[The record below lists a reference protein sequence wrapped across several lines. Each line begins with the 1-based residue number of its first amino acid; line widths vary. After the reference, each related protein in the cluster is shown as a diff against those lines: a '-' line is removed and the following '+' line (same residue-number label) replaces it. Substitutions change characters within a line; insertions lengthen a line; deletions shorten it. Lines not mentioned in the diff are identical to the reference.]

1 MQQNISYNIY
11 VMSYRRSDTILT
23 KHLFHHCTYVV
34 RESEAEAYKD
44 AGIDEMLVIPN
55 GATLKCGAKVNDFIT
70 TFYWIIENTPEDVIA
85 ILDDD
90 LKSYKYRRDIA
101 IDIYEELEDP
111 KDVVEDELLRLA
123 QLLVD
128 LDLGFLFT
136 QPAYQLYNYTQ
147 EFCFKGMTGSTRII
161 NKAAWKC
168 KYVPGDEAMSDID
181 MVYQELLMNRIVLQP
196 RYFHGV
202 TPPTLLTKG
211 GTEDSSSSEKLFR
224 IAMKNKW
231 GRYYDFDFK
240 KNQTK
245 INVKR

>member
-1 MQQNISYNIY
+1 MSQNISFNIY
-11 VMSYRRSDTILT
+11 VMSYRRSDAILT
-23 KHLFHHCTYVV
+23 KNLFHQCTYVV
-34 RESEAEAYKD
+34 REFEAEAYRKSGVTD
-44 AGIDEMLVIPN
+44 MLVIPN
-55 GATLKCGAKVNDFIT
+55 NAKLECGEPVNDFMT
-70 TFYWIIENTPEDVIA
+70 TFHWIVENTPEDVIA

-90 LKSYKYRRDIA
+90 LKTYKYRRDVA
-101 IDIYEELEDP
+101 IDIYDELEDP

-128 LDLGFLFT
+128 LNLGFLFT

-147 EFCFKGMTGSTRII
+147 EFCFKGMTGSTRIV

-181 MVYQELLMNRIVLQP
+181 MVFQELLMNRIVLQP

-202 TPPTLLTKG
+202 TPPTLLNKG

-231 GRYYDFDFK
+231 GRYYNFDFK
-240 KNQTK
+240 KNQTA